1 VIARPTE
8 VLAREVF
15 DQVASLP
22 EGSDERT
29 AILERLRRENP
40 TAYDE
45 VSSLLHSSDS
55 RHIFLDHTGAASP
68 LNLTNRIAINDEP
81 VTSVGKYK
89 IVRKLGQGGMGVVY
103 EARQEF
109 PNRSVALKL
118 LRPDVA
124 SPSMLRRFEL
134 EAEALGMLHH
144 PGIANIFEAGRS
156 KVNDDER
163 MFIAMELVQGP
174 SLSRFIKDTNPSRTA
189 RIELIAQ
196 IADAVDH
203 AHRRGVVHRDL
214 KPGNVIIDQ
223 PASQAGSQPK
233 VLDFGVARLGS
244 ESNDRTMNTRAGQLI
259 GTLEYMSPEQLSGD
273 PRAIDSRTDVYALGV
288 MLYEALTGDLPLDL
302 SGKNLFS
309 AIDLVRKHEP
319 RRVSKV
325 LGEGGGGTE
334 LDDIVAM
341 AMEKDPQHRYQSA
354 SALADDL
361 RRLLRNEPVQAHPQ
375 TTWYQARKFAQRH
388 AAFVGAIAAVIVALS
403 AGLIAALWQA
413 DRANR
418 AQKQV
423 AAQLVEVERL
433 NVAEKAAREKAETD
447 KKTTQAVAGYLVA
460 LLEKASPEHTAGK
473 EMTIRE
479 ALDKTAGTVEA
490 DFRDQPVVLMR
501 LNDVIRQT
509 YGSLGDFT
517 KAERHGRRAL
527 ELSKQIF
534 EGDPATWSD
543 EAGDLSVALIEGD
556 KADEAIALLRD
567 TLAQTITQVGED
579 HEAVATLQMHLGS
592 ALRAQEQYEE
602 AETLLRKSLAF
613 REKSLGMEDR
623 ATMVVLNELSLA
635 VRGQGRFSEAE
646 QMTRRNRDTTV
657 KNLGPD
663 HPDALAAATNLANLL
678 DTLGREDE
686 AISLL
691 RDTLERAQ
699 RVLGPAHPTTLQIT
713 LGLGT
718 TLIDT
723 NNPKDAVAVLEPA
736 LAGMR
741 ETFGPEHQTTL
752 NLLNNLANAYERSG
766 DLDKASSTFASLREI
781 MLRKEPE
788 SMRTAITLG
797 NSGRVELA
805 RKQPK
810 LAVQLTRQA
819 LDIGEK
825 NLPPDHALRLR
836 LTIGYAAALIGDG
849 RIDEALALAEPVYA
863 QLAEK
868 HGPGAGPPKGSAKTI
883 AEALAKA
890 SHPQA
895 AKWLERA
902 NTKPPE
908 APATPPQ

>member
-15 DQVASLP
+15 DQVAALP
-22 EGSDERT
+22 EGSPERT
-29 AILERLRRENP
+29 SILERLRSENP

-55 RHIFLDHTGAASP
+55 RHIFLDNTGAASP
-68 LNLTNRIAINDEP
+68 LNLTSRISFSDEP

-89 IVRKLGQGGMGVVY
+89 IVRKIGQGGMGVVY

-144 PGIANIFEAGRS
+144 PGIANIFEAG
-156 KVNDDER
+156 KTIVNNDER

-174 SLSRFIKDTNPSRTA
+174 SLARFIKDTNPSRTA
-189 RIELIAQ
+189 RIELIAK

-223 PASQAGSQPK
+223 PSNQPK

-325 LGEGGGGTE
+325 LGEGGGRTE

-341 AMEKDPQHRYQSA
+341 AMEKDPQRRYQSA

-375 TTWYQARKFAQRH
+375 TTWYQARKFAQRN
-388 AAFVGAIAAVIVALS
+388 AAFVGAIGAVIVALS
-403 AGLIAALWQA
+403 AGMIAALWQA

-447 KKTTQAVAGYLVA
+447 KQTTQAVAGYLVS
-460 LLEKASPEHTAGK
+460 LLEKAAPEHTAGK

-490 DFRDQPVVLMR
+490 DFKDQPVVLMR

-556 KADEAIALLRD
+556 KSDEAIALLRD
-567 TLAQTITQVGED
+567 ALAQTIAQVGED
-579 HEAVATLQMHLGS
+579 HDAVATLQMHLGS
-592 ALRAQEQYEE
+592 ALRTQEQYAE
-602 AETLLRKSLAF
+602 AETLLRKSLAR
-613 REKSLGMEDR
+613 REASLGMEDR

-635 VRGQGRFSEAE
+635 VRGQGRFEEAE

-657 KNLGPD
+657 KSFGLD
-663 HPDALAAATNLANLL
+663 HPDALAAGANLANLL
-678 DTLGREDE
+678 DTLGREQE

-691 RDTLERAQ
+691 RDILERSR
-699 RVLGPAHPTTLQIT
+699 RVMGPTHPTTMQIT

-718 TLIDT
+718 SLIDT
-723 NNPKDAVAVLEPA
+723 NSPKDAVAVLEPA
-736 LAGMR
+736 LADMR
-741 ETFGPEHQTTL
+741 EVFGDEHQTTL
-752 NLLNNLANAYERSG
+752 NLLNNLAIAYERSG
-766 DLDKASSTFASLREI
+766 SLDQASSTFASLREV

-797 NSGRVELA
+797 NSGRVEMA
-805 RKQPK
+805 RKQTK
-810 LAVQLTRQA
+810 LAVDLTRQA

-825 NLPPDHALRLR
+825 TLPPDHPLRLR
-836 LTIGYAAALIGDG
+836 MTVGYAAALIGDG
-849 RIDEALALAEPVYA
+849 RIDEGLALAEPVYT

-868 HGPGAGPPKGSAKTI
+868 NGPSAGPAKGAARAI
-883 AEALAKA
+883 AEALKTTDRADTLA
-890 SHPQA
+890 T
-895 AKWLERA
+895 WLERTNA
-902 NTKPPE
+902 KPPE
-908 APATPPQ
+908 TPSAAPQ